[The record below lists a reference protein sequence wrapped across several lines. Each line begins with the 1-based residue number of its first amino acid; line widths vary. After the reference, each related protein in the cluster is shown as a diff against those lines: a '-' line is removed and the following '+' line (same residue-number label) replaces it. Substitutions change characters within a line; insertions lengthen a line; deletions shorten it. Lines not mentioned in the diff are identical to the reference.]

1 MRGVSAIT
9 AKLWLD
15 RGRGPKMTT
24 LQFHIYPPQPPWL
37 HLTWPTVAVMSPPTP
52 PTTTTSRSTGSLRIV
67 YSALFVVTV
76 HWGISYKWTGI
87 WQGLYDV
94 GGRGGAVCWE
104 SPISSGGRAF
114 WSVGPHS
121 TPSPAPSFCLC
132 LPVFPHRSSP
142 PARLTDR
149 QMLSAVH
156 LQLWA
161 SITLHKQPIAC
172 TQAANSVCLSP
183 FR

>member
-1 MRGVSAIT
+1 MT
-9 AKLWLD
+9 A
-15 RGRGPKMTT
+15 
-24 LQFHIYPPQPPWL
+24 LQFHIYP
-37 HLTWPTVAVMSPPTP
+37 A
-52 PTTTTSRSTGSLRIV
+52 TSATLLNMTRSACCCYVPCIQRAAHQNTGSLRIV
-67 YSALFVVTV
+67 YSPLFVVLV

-87 WQGLYDV
+87 WQGLHDL
-94 GGRGGAVCWE
+94 GGGGGAACWE

-114 WSVGPHS
+114 WSVGPHCVRPIHS
-121 TPSPAPSFCLC
+121 GSCPLLCLC

>member
-1 MRGVSAIT
+1 
-9 AKLWLD
+9 
-15 RGRGPKMTT
+15 MTHCCCNVPPPHHHHHHIQEHPLAACVLFT
-24 LQFHIYPPQPPWL
+24 LL
-37 HLTWPTVAVMSPPTP
+37 SLL
-52 PTTTTSRSTGSLRIV
+52 SRSTGEYPTSELAFDR
-67 YSALFVVTV
+67 ACMM
-76 HWGISYKWTGI
+76 WEEG
-87 WQGLYDV
+87 
-94 GGRGGAVCWE
+94 GGAVCWE

-121 TPSPAPSFCLC
+121 TLSPAPSFCLC

-172 TQAANSVCLSP
+172 TQATNSVCLSP